1 MQSSNKTIPFTL
13 FFLLLTMASCATREV
28 SLSGIE
34 DPQAR
39 WSRGDSGDGCYFTLA
54 PDQRRRMIHEINEL
68 PLGSSMAETIRRLGK
83 ADLVYQTGDKDPVDL
98 ETRGYCVMYSFRQKY
113 KNRSDKGEDE
123 NVQLFFANDQLTGVQ
138 SDIEAIPQ
146 RPAPDNTY
154 ADPSD
159 EKVVIIGTYP
169 DPKLSEKNAANHL
182 AIRRIM
188 RGSRIAYETW
198 RIGKNYQILVS
209 RGDSERAQRILSH
222 ALRDGKIVG
231 HINGWPD
238 SAPMA
243 KTTD

>member
-1 MQSSNKTIPFTL
+1 MQSCNKKIPPTL
-13 FFLLLTMASCATREV
+13 FILLLTMTSCATREV
-28 SLSGIE
+28 SISAIE

-68 PLGSSMAETIRRLGK
+68 PLGCSMDETIRRLGK
-83 ADLVYQTGDKDPVDL
+83 ADLVYQTGDKTPVDSQSP
-98 ETRGYCVMYSFRQKY
+98 GYCVMYSFRQKY

-123 NVQLFFANDQLTGVQ
+123 SVQLFFANDQLTGVQ

-146 RPAPDNTY
+146 RPAPDNTF

-169 DPKLSEKNAANHL
+169 DPSMSEKNAANHL

-188 RGSRIAYETW
+188 RGSSIAYETW
-198 RIGKNYQILVS
+198 LMGKNYQILVS
-209 RGDSERAQRILSH
+209 RADSERAQRILSH
-222 ALRDGKIVG
+222 ALRDGKIAG

-238 SAPMA
+238 YAPVA

>member
-1 MQSSNKTIPFTL
+1 
-13 FFLLLTMASCATREV
+13 
-28 SLSGIE
+28 
-34 DPQAR
+34 
-39 WSRGDSGDGCYFTLA
+39 
-54 PDQRRRMIHEINEL
+54 MIHEINEL
-68 PLGSSMAETIRRLGK
+68 PLGSSLDETIRRLGK
-83 ADLVYQTGDKDPVDL
+83 ADLVYETGDKNPTDSQSPS
-98 ETRGYCVMYSFRQKY
+98 YCVMYSFRQKY

-123 NVQLFFANDQLTGVQ
+123 SVQLFFAHDQLTGVQ

-169 DPKLSEKNAANHL
+169 DPRLSEKNAANHL
-182 AIRRIM
+182 TIRRIM
-188 RGSRIAYETW
+188 RGASIAYETW
-198 RIGKNYQILVS
+198 PIGKNYQILVA

-222 ALRDGKIVG
+222 ALRDGKIAG

-238 SAPMA
+238 SAPVA